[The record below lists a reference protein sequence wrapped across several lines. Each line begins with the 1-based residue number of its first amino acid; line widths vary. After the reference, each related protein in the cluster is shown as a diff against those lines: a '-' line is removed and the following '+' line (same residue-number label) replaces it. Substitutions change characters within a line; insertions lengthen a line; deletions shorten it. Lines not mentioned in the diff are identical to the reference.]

1 MCACKVE
8 YVGGDN
14 PASHL
19 KIAADSKE
27 AIAFKDALIELVK
40 DISVMHFMGKK
51 PEDFAEKIS
60 KENP

>member
-1 MCACKVE
+1 MHVCKVD

-19 KIAADSKE
+19 KIAADSTE

-40 DISVMHFMGKK
+40 DIAVMHFMGKK
-51 PEDFAEKIS
+51 PDDFEKKNS
-60 KENP
+60 

>member
-1 MCACKVE
+1 MD

-27 AIAFKDALIELVK
+27 ATAFKDALVELVK

-51 PEDFAEKIS
+51 PEEFEKNTS
-60 KENP
+60 